1 MMNELNNK
9 NHLRQSSRAKR
20 NRFGDEYIRCAS
32 ERACDLL
39 LKTREFADA
48 KTILLYY
55 PIKNE
60 ISPLPL
66 MEKVMQMGKIVA
78 FPVCDKENRTLI
90 FKKVSHRSE
99 LEKSDFGL
107 FEPNEY
113 CTSAMLDEN
122 TLCIVPALLFSKDG
136 YRLGYGGG
144 YYDRFLKNFKG
155 ISAGLCYDELLCDSL
170 PHEMHDIP
178 LNMIISDCEVLYI
191 VKKN

>member
-1 MMNELNNK
+1 MNELNSKDN
-9 NHLRQSSRAKR
+9 LRQSSRAKR

-32 ERACDLL
+32 ERACDLI

-48 KTILLYY
+48 ATILLYY

-66 MEKVMQMGKIVA
+66 MEKALKIGKSVA
-78 FPVCDKENRTLI
+78 FPVCDKENRMLI
-90 FKKVSHRSE
+90 FKKATSLSD
-99 LEKSDFGL
+99 LKQADFGL
-107 FEPNEY
+107 FEPNEH
-113 CTSAMLDEN
+113 CTSATLDEN

-155 ISAGLCYDELLCDSL
+155 ISAGLCYNELLCDSL
-170 PHEMHDIP
+170 PHEAHDIP
-178 LNMIISDCEVLYI
+178 LDIIISDCEVLYI